1 MIEFFSIASLVWLAA
16 SAAFILF
23 GPMSI
28 ADKRNTKL
36 DSGYVFGLTILTIPT
51 VIGWVAVLT
60 YSLLGETKET

>member
-1 MIEFFSIASLVWLAA
+1 MIEFLSIALLVWMAT
-16 SAAFILF
+16 SAAFVLF

-28 ADKRNTKL
+28 AEKRNTKL
-36 DSGYVFGLTILTIPT
+36 DSGYVFGLTILALPT